1 MTLALAI
8 YFLNMFPQTRETK
21 AKVNRCDHMKL
32 KGKERFAQRRKPF
45 FKKKKQPTE
54 WEKLFEKDIFK

>member
-1 MTLALAI
+1 
-8 YFLNMFPQTRETK
+8 
-21 AKVNRCDHMKL
+21 MKL

-54 WEKLFEKDIFK
+54 WEKLFEKDIFKQSLIPKIYKELM

>member
-1 MTLALAI
+1 
-8 YFLNMFPQTRETK
+8 
-21 AKVNRCDHMKL
+21 MKL